1 MRLKKQVWVAMAVII
16 GHVSPFLQTA
26 AAQYDG
32 SFDGIYFHR
41 TFSPKSEAL
50 GRSGVAVLDN
60 AFSLQTNSS
69 LVGHMSGYS
78 LSYSYSNPYYGAED
92 GTFQF
97 VGLTADIGQR
107 FAFGLSEA
115 KLQRSDSDFDR
126 IRTVSLILK
135 PIRSTAISVDA
146 RNLSMNYTNPIGV
159 GVQVFDSDQ
168 WYLNLNASY
177 AATYTT
183 PLNHDSKFVGGI
195 RLENVFRNKLSLPNN
210 VDIELPQV
218 ATVGFSNTMTLFKRD
233 VHHWAKYV
241 DVSLIAEYSDVLNSD
256 YNTRLSAGTELDLSG
271 YIKARV
277 GYLSHT
283 NNDLGFPAVNKDE
296 IKEVT
301 YGFGAMLPIS
311 QIAGISRDIRLQI
324 DYARMQQP
332 LFTNTNPFNIG
343 EFTMWSASLKVQL

>member
-1 MRLKKQVWVAMAVII
+1 MRLKKQVWVAVAVII
-16 GHVSPFLQTA
+16 GHLSPFLPTA
-26 AAQYDG
+26 TAQYDG
-32 SFDGIYFHR
+32 SFAGIYFNR

-60 AFSLQTNSS
+60 ALSLQTNSS

-78 LSYSYSNPYYGAED
+78 LSYSYSNPYYLLED

-97 VGLTADIGQR
+97 VGLTADVSRSMAI
-107 FAFGLSEA
+107 GLSEA
-115 KLQRSDSDFDR
+115 KLQRSDSDIDR
-126 IRTVSLILK
+126 IRTVSLIIK

-159 GVQVFDSDQ
+159 GVQTYEADQ

-177 AATYTT
+177 SGTYTN

-195 RLENVFRNKLSLPNN
+195 HLENVFGNNLSIPNN
-210 VDIELPQV
+210 EIELPQV
-218 ATVGFSNTMTLFKRD
+218 ATVGFSNTMTVYKRPN
-233 VHHWAKYV
+233 HNWAEYV
-241 DVSLIAEYSDVLNSD
+241 DVSVIAEYSDVLNGD
-256 YNTRLSAGTELDLSG
+256 YYTRMSLGSELDLSG

-277 GYLSHT
+277 GYLYHT
-283 NNDLGFPAVNKDE
+283 IDDYGLAVNKDE
-296 IKEVT
+296 IKEMT

-311 QIAGISRDIRLQI
+311 QISGLSRDIRLQI

-332 LFTNTNPFNIG
+332 LGSHQNFFNIG
-343 EFTMWSASLKVQL
+343 EFTMWSASLRVVL